1 MVGGMKRFGAIL
13 NAIVTGRQPTL
24 ASGSLR
30 LAGVVAAVAVVGS
43 LGSCGSAESPPP
55 PVGEWLEQNWTPEVR
70 QAYHHESQGTAT
82 LPIPAPW
89 FLALEQPDGSGL
101 FSDPANLETFGFIRS
116 ERNDTNPDGLPIGF
130 ARTRGTNPRLRAP
143 NNQIDQIGFTCAACH
158 TGLIEHDGHT
168 LLIDGGPA
176 MTNLSEFRD
185 QLGEAVKR
193 TALDVRVFHRFA
205 DRVVGP
211 PTSLERIRD
220 RTRLARALARR
231 IVEGLIL
238 ALTQKHASAGSIEE
252 GFGRLDALN
261 RIGNQVFGVGMGIAA
276 NYAPTNAPVAYPH
289 IWDTSWFDWVQYNS
303 SIMQPMVRNAGEAM
317 GVGALVNY
325 KEGPTPRFT
334 STIPVDRLH
343 GHIEARLAGATQPMQ
358 NREFTGLR
366 SPAWPAEILGQ
377 AGQINQQLVEDG
389 AALYRENCQVCH
401 LPAPNTPEFWAEN
414 NWSPASDNSAGERFL
429 RVRRIPIERVGTD
442 PGQAVGM
449 ANRRVWVP
457 ASLGLLRHDA
467 TQGAGPGELRRYK
480 FGDALGQLV
489 EKVTNRWYDS
499 HNTPEADRQRMNGN
513 RPNLLQ
519 DWLIYK
525 ARPLN
530 GIWATG
536 PFLHNGSVPTLM
548 DLLSPYAERNR
559 HCAADRGAMRCIL
572 LYGNREFDPQRVGYR
587 DGGTFRLDTRIA
599 GNLNTGHLFDGPPG
613 ITLGQRPPGVVG
625 RSLSPDERR
634 ALIEYLKTL

>member
-1 MVGGMKRFGAIL
+1 MTRKIRKSAMLMKTVLA
-13 NAIVTGRQPTL
+13 GRRPTL

-30 LAGVVAAVAVVGS
+30 LAGAVAAVALIGS
-43 LGSCGSAESPPP
+43 LGSCGSAEQPATTA
-55 PVGEWLEQNWTPEVR
+55 GGNWLEQNWTPEVR

-82 LPIPAPW
+82 LPIPATW

-101 FSDPANLETFGFIRS
+101 FSDSANLETFGFIPS
-116 ERNDTNPDGLPIGF
+116 GRNDANPDGLPIGF
-130 ARTRGTNPRLRAP
+130 ARTRGTNPRLREP
-143 NNQIDQIGFTCAACH
+143 NNRIDQIGFTCAACH
-158 TGLIEHDGHT
+158 TGRIDHDGNS

-176 MTNLSEFRD
+176 MTNLSAFRD

-211 PTSLERIRD
+211 PTSRERIRD

-238 ALTQKHASAGSIEE
+238 SLTQKHASEGSVEE

-261 RIGNQVFGVGMGIAA
+261 RIGNQVFGVGMGIAD

-325 KEGPTPRFT
+325 NNGPTPRFT

-343 GHIEARLAGATQPMQ
+343 DHIEARLAGATQPMQ

-366 SPAWPAEILGQ
+366 SPAWPADIFGQ
-377 AGQINQQLVEDG
+377 AGQIDRPLAERG

-414 NWSPASDNSAGERFL
+414 NWSPAGDNSAGERFL
-429 RVRRIPIERVGTD
+429 RLRRIPIERVGTD

-467 TQGAGPGELRRYK
+467 TRGNMRRYK

-489 EKVTNRWYDS
+489 EKVTNRWYDDN
-499 HNTPEADRQRMNGN
+499 NTSEADRQRMNGN
-513 RPNLLQ
+513 RPNRLE
-519 DWLIYK
+519 DWLVYK

-559 HCAADRGAMRCIL
+559 HCAASRGAMQCIL

-599 GNLNTGHLFDGPPG
+599 GNFNTGHLFEGPPG
-613 ITLGQRPPGVVG
+613 IALGQRPPGVVG
-625 RSLSPDERR
+625 RSLSLDERR